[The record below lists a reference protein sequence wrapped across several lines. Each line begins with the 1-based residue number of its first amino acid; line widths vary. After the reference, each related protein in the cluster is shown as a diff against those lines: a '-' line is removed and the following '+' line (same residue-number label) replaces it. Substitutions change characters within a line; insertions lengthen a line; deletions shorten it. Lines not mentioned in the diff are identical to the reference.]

1 MKNWLKHLTI
11 HSSKTAYTQNLFL
24 TQYRQMIRT
33 KPIFNYDSVSWK
45 ETILH
50 AHIISPESMT
60 IFFYMYMLFF
70 SFIFISWRLI
80 TLLYCSGFC
89 HTLA

>member
-60 IFFYMYMLFF
+60 IFFLHVYAFF
-70 SFIFISWRLI
+70 FIYF
-80 TLLYCSGFC
+80 Y
-89 HTLA
+89 